1 MKLSIAYN
9 WPEVPSWKYYISFD
23 VCRTARRNIFLFYR
37 AICSDVGIMGVTLET
52 NLDTFTKD
60 FCWRC
65 VCLGA
70 TPCWLV

>member
-1 MKLSIAYN
+1 
-9 WPEVPSWKYYISFD
+9 
-23 VCRTARRNIFLFYR
+23 
-37 AICSDVGIMGVTLET
+37 MGVTLET